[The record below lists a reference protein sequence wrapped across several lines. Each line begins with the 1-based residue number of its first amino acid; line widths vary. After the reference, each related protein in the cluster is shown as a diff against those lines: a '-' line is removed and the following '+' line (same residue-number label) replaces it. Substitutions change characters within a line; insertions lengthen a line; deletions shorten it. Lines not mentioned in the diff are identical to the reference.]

1 MMFFPLERGHS
12 VIFLFRMNYK
22 GFTDVNCYKE
32 ARSLR
37 VFISDLVKKLPPDEK
52 YMLVRQ
58 AIRSSRSITA
68 NIAEGYGRFTYTD
81 TRNFFIMA
89 RGSTTETME
98 HLFTAF
104 DEKYISDEVLKNGI
118 EKCELVLKLING
130 YIDYLDRANKK
141 GKD

>member
-1 MMFFPLERGHS
+1 
-12 VIFLFRMNYK
+12 
-22 GFTDVNCYKE
+22 
-32 ARSLR
+32 
-37 VFISDLVKKLPPDEK
+37 
-52 YMLVRQ
+52 
-58 AIRSSRSITA
+58 
-68 NIAEGYGRFTYTD
+68 
-81 TRNFFIMA
+81 MA

-98 HLFTAF
+98 HLFTAS

>member
-1 MMFFPLERGHS
+1 
-12 VIFLFRMNYK
+12 
-22 GFTDVNCYKE
+22 VNCYKE

-98 HLFTAF
+98 HLFTAS